1 MPVGWSSTYADAYAV
16 SAMGA
21 GLVGCNAG
29 GRWMEDASEDLW
41 NIKKRACGLMWS
53 PLLYLILETCLWID
67 VVSFAVVSFE
77 RACGLMWSPC
87 ACGLMWSP
95 LLLPRHCLILV
106 CMLVLVC

>member
-1 MPVGWSSTYADAYAV
+1 MSTCRGHAAYAHVEAIRTSRHMPVGWSSTYADAYAV

-67 VVSFAVVSFE
+67 VVSISH
-77 RACGLMWSPC
+77 S
-87 ACGLMWSP
+87 
-95 LLLPRHCLILV
+95 
-106 CMLVLVC
+106 